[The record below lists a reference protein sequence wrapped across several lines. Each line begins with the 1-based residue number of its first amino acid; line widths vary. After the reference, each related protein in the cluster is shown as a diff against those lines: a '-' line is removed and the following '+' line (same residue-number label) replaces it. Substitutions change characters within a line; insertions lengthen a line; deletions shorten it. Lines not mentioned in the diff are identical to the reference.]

1 MAVLDNWDVYSRVFE
16 GGVLRDSAGR
26 MAAFTIGEVIGDTL
40 FVHIEKIDHAVAG
53 AGETVNKM
61 FAARMTARIPRCATS
76 TARRMWAIRGCAP
89 PSSPIIRLCC
99 CRSSMWCVSRAV
111 MT

>member
-1 MAVLDNWDVYSRVFE
+1 MAVLDNWDVYSRVSRR
-16 GGVLRDSAGR
+16 GLARLRRQDG
-26 MAAFTIGEVIGDTL
+26 AFTIGEIIGDTL
-40 FVHIEKIDHAVAG
+40 FVHIEKTTMPWRV
-53 AGETVNKM
+53 GETVNKM
-61 FAARMTARIPRCATS
+61 FAARMTGTHPEVRYINREEDVGDPGAAR
-76 TARRMWAIRGCAP
+76 P

>member
-61 FAARMTARIPRCATS
+61 FAARMTGTHPEVRYINREEDVGDP
-76 TARRMWAIRGCAP
+76 G
-89 PSSPIIRLCC
+89 L
-99 CRSSMWCVSRAV
+99 RAAKQSYHPLMLLPKFNV
-111 MT
+111 VCQ